1 MLELREYETRTVLL
15 TIQERAELA
24 GLTRASL
31 AESDAPR
38 VIQQLTPSATPQC
51 FDVQPGPYV
60 GRFTLNSG
68 LTVDIASRFPFAD
81 LLEVLR
87 VATRQPTLLR
97 PTPVPMR

>member
-1 MLELREYETRTVLL
+1 MLELREFEIRTVPLS
-15 TIQERAELA
+15 IQERTELA

-31 AESDAPR
+31 TESDAPR
-38 VIQQLTPSATPQC
+38 VIQQLTPSATPEC

-87 VATRQPTLLR
+87 VATR
-97 PTPVPMR
+97 